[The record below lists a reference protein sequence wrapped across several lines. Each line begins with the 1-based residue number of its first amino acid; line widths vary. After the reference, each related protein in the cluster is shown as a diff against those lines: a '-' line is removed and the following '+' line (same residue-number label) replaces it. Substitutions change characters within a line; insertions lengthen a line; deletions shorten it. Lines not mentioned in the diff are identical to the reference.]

1 MVPAL
6 LKIQTPRL
14 YPVLRR
20 MRTELRTRASV
31 QDGIKHFESDG
42 CSSVLD
48 YQPGNGTRYTLL
60 ISTIPG
66 NGGRKVLGCEPGS
79 RLAYVQNYGKAVL
92 LPPGV
97 PVQHEE
103 VRKTLGCSAVDAVVL
118 AEVLGTLL
126 GEEHVSCDDYLQ
138 ERGLA

>member
-6 LKIQTPRL
+6 LKVQTPRPYL
-14 YPVLRR
+14 VPRR
-20 MRTELRTRASV
+20 MRTELRTKASV
-31 QDGIKHFESDG
+31 QDGVKHFESDG

-66 NGGRKVLGCEPGS
+66 EGGRKVLGCEPGS
-79 RLAYVQNYGKAVL
+79 RLAFVQNYGKAVF
-92 LPPGV
+92 LPSGA
-97 PVQHEE
+97 PVQHED
-103 VRKTLGCSAVDAVVL
+103 VRKALGCSAVDAVVL

-126 GEEHVSCDDYLQ
+126 GEEHTSCDEYLQ